1 MTRDQ
6 TQSPS
11 WQADS
16 LPSEPPG
23 KLKIMNT
30 YLYFLRCDQV
40 FVCIDLNKVGK
51 LRQVQMTRN
60 GVYLETAKELQFG
73 KHKASPVAQTV
84 KNLPAVQET
93 HVRPLGWEDPLEK
106 GMVIHASILAWGESY
121 GQSPWGHKESDT
133 AECAKLQMSSLGQVL
148 FMGKSENG
156 QSLA

>member
-40 FVCIDLNKVGK
+40 FVCIDLNKVGT
-51 LRQVQMTRN
+51 LRQVQRTRN
-60 GVYLETAKELQFG
+60 GVYLETAEELQFG

-84 KNLPAVQET
+84 KNLPAV
-93 HVRPLGWEDPLEK
+93 
-106 GMVIHASILAWGESY
+106 
-121 GQSPWGHKESDT
+121 
-133 AECAKLQMSSLGQVL
+133 
-148 FMGKSENG
+148 
-156 QSLA
+156 